1 MKIILRILTFLFII
15 IFFLIGYLS
24 LIGLKTERFNS
35 QISQK
40 IKKIDGNFE
49 IELKEIKIIL
59 DPFKFQ
65 LNAKTIGPK
74 IINKNEIIE
83 IEYLKTKIP
92 LVSLFNKNF
101 LIKNIEISTKSLKAK
116 NVISFFRNFQN
127 TAEL

>member
-1 MKIILRILTFLFII
+1 ML
-15 IFFLIGYLS
+15 
-24 LIGLKTERFNS
+24 N
-35 QISQK
+35 
-40 IKKIDGNFE
+40 NFE

-101 LIKNIEISTKSLKAK
+101 LVLFTIVILWVYGCLQIGEKIPGCKWKSPTILRWLKSLC
-116 NVISFFRNFQN
+116 I
-127 TAEL
+127 

>member
-1 MKIILRILTFLFII
+1 MKIIFRIFIFIFVI
-15 IFFLIGYLS
+15 IFFFIGYLS
-24 LIGLKTERFNS
+24 LIGFKTERFNT

-40 IKKIDGNFE
+40 IKKLDGNFE

-74 IINKNEIIE
+74 IINKDEIIE

-92 LVSLFNKNF
+92 LVSLFNKNNN
-101 LIKNIEISTKSLKAK
+101 KKKTEI
-116 NVISFFRNFQN
+116 
-127 TAEL
+127 